1 MENCDYSKEKR
12 VIEYLSNITSDTTH
26 TTTSDT
32 TPATTP
38 ATNVDESSKGNTMEN
53 ENESSNEPTLSD
65 EDSKIAAA
73 YLIFGFMGIGLAIL
87 FACFYYHDFD
97 FKLVSLAVLTLG
109 LALVVICMELGSTN
123 KINNCET
130 ISNGT
135 NHTDDVAQAKISKN
149 GNTVIQYPELQNIL
163 DQIEKKLNSGYE
175 FRSITVERYKRTYL
189 AEITKNCTITG
200 LPDETIVGY
209 KELLELL
216 LRDMYNAELENA
228 ITESNTS
235 LTTLQT
241 LSKVD
246 GLKRDLIQD
255 FYERSNTNE
264 RGNVDER
271 GNTNERGN
279 VDERGN
285 TNERGNGNEKY
296 HKNS

>member
-32 TPATTP
+32 TPD
-38 ATNVDESSKGNTMEN
+38 TNEDASSKKSSKDNTMEN

-65 EDSKIAAA
+65 EGSKIAAA

-264 RGNVDER
+264 RGN
-271 GNTNERGN
+271 
-279 VDERGN
+279 
-285 TNERGNGNEKY
+285 GNEKY

>member
-1 MENCDYSKEKR
+1 MENCDYSKEKC

-32 TPATTP
+32 TPAT
-38 ATNVDESSKGNTMEN
+38 NVDESSKDNTMKN

-65 EDSKIAAA
+65 EGSKIAAA

-97 FKLVSLAVLTLG
+97 FKLVSLAVLTFG

-130 ISNGT
+130 TSNGT

-255 FYERSNTNE
+255 FYERSNA
-264 RGNVDER
+264 
-271 GNTNERGN
+271 
-279 VDERGN
+279 DERGN

>member
-1 MENCDYSKEKR
+1 MKFNEERPRREIMENCDYSKEKC

-32 TPATTP
+32 TPATN
-38 ATNVDESSKGNTMEN
+38 ADESSKDNTMEN
-53 ENESSNEPTLSD
+53 ENESSNKPTLSD
-65 EDSKIAAA
+65 EGSKIAAA

-97 FKLVSLAVLTLG
+97 FKLVSLAVLTFG

-130 ISNGT
+130 TSNGT

-255 FYERSNTNE
+255 FYERSNA
-264 RGNVDER
+264 
-271 GNTNERGN
+271 
-279 VDERGN
+279 DERGN

>member
-1 MENCDYSKEKR
+1 MENCDYSGEKR

-32 TPATTP
+32 TPD
-38 ATNVDESSKGNTMEN
+38 TNEDASSKKSSKDNTMEN

-65 EDSKIAAA
+65 EGSKIAAA

-135 NHTDDVAQAKISKN
+135 NPTDDVAQAKISKN

-163 DQIEKKLNSGYE
+163 DQIEKKLNNGYE

-200 LPDETIVGY
+200 LPDEIIVGY

-264 RGNVDER
+264 K
-271 GNTNERGN
+271 GN

>member
-32 TPATTP
+32 TPD
-38 ATNVDESSKGNTMEN
+38 TNEDASSKKSSKDNTMEN

-65 EDSKIAAA
+65 EGSKIAAA

-175 FRSITVERYKRTYL
+175 FRSIMVERYKRTYL

-228 ITESNTS
+228 IIESNTS

-279 VDERGN
+279 
-285 TNERGNGNEKY
+285 GNEKY

>member
-12 VIEYLSNITSDTTH
+12 VIKYLSNITSDTTH

-32 TPATTP
+32 TPD
-38 ATNVDESSKGNTMEN
+38 TNEDASSKKSSKDNTMEN
-53 ENESSNEPTLSD
+53 ENESSNESTLSD
-65 EDSKIAAA
+65 EGSKIAAA

-97 FKLVSLAVLTLG
+97 FKLVSLAILTLG
-109 LALVVICMELGSTN
+109 LALVVICMELGFTN

-135 NHTDDVAQAKISKN
+135 NHADDVAQAKISKN

-264 RGNVDER
+264 RGNA
-271 GNTNERGN
+271 
-279 VDERGN
+279 
-285 TNERGNGNEKY
+285 NEKY

>member
-26 TTTSDT
+26 TTISD
-32 TPATTP
+32 TTP
-38 ATNVDESSKGNTMEN
+38 ATNVDESSKDNTMEN

-163 DQIEKKLNSGYE
+163 DKIEKKLNSGYE

-279 VDERGN
+279 
-285 TNERGNGNEKY
+285 GNEKY

>member
-1 MENCDYSKEKR
+1 M
-12 VIEYLSNITSDTTH
+12 
-26 TTTSDT
+26 
-32 TPATTP
+32 
-38 ATNVDESSKGNTMEN
+38 
-53 ENESSNEPTLSD
+53 
-65 EDSKIAAA
+65 
-73 YLIFGFMGIGLAIL
+73 
-87 FACFYYHDFD
+87 
-97 FKLVSLAVLTLG
+97 
-109 LALVVICMELGSTN
+109 
-123 KINNCET
+123 
-130 ISNGT
+130 
-135 NHTDDVAQAKISKN
+135 
-149 GNTVIQYPELQNIL
+149 IQYPELQNIL

-279 VDERGN
+279 
-285 TNERGNGNEKY
+285 GNEKY

>member
-1 MENCDYSKEKR
+1 MENCDYSGEKR

-26 TTTSDT
+26 AA
-32 TPATTP
+32 TPDITP
-38 ATNVDESSKGNTMEN
+38 ATNGDESSKDNIVEIDN
-53 ENESSNEPTLSD
+53 ENKSSNEPTLSD
-65 EDSKIAAA
+65 EGSKIAAA

-130 ISNGT
+130 TSNGT
-135 NHTDDVAQAKISKN
+135 NPTDDVAQAKISKN

-189 AEITKNCTITG
+189 AEITKNCTIIG

-255 FYERSNTNE
+255 FYERINTNE

-271 GNTNERGN
+271 GHA
-279 VDERGN
+279 
-285 TNERGNGNEKY
+285 NEKY

>member
-32 TPATTP
+32 TPAT
-38 ATNVDESSKGNTMEN
+38 NVDESSKDNTMEN

-65 EDSKIAAA
+65 EGSKIAAA

-97 FKLVSLAVLTLG
+97 FKLVSLAVLTFG

-130 ISNGT
+130 TSNGT

-255 FYERSNTNE
+255 FYERSNA
-264 RGNVDER
+264 
-271 GNTNERGN
+271 
-279 VDERGN
+279 DERGN

>member
-1 MENCDYSKEKR
+1 MENYDYSGEKR

-32 TPATTP
+32 TPD
-38 ATNVDESSKGNTMEN
+38 TNGDESSKDNTMEN

-65 EDSKIAAA
+65 EGSKIAAA
-73 YLIFGFMGIGLAIL
+73 YLIFSFMGIGLAIL

-97 FKLVSLAVLTLG
+97 FKLVSLAVLTLS

-130 ISNGT
+130 TSNGT
-135 NHTDDVAQAKISKN
+135 NPTDDVAQAKISKN

-189 AEITKNCTITG
+189 AEITKNCIITG

-279 VDERGN
+279 
-285 TNERGNGNEKY
+285 GNEKY

>member
-1 MENCDYSKEKR
+1 MENCDYSKEKC

-32 TPATTP
+32 TPAT
-38 ATNVDESSKGNTMEN
+38 NVDESSKDNTMEN

-65 EDSKIAAA
+65 EGSKIAAA

-97 FKLVSLAVLTLG
+97 FKLVSLAVLTFG

-123 KINNCET
+123 KINNWET
-130 ISNGT
+130 TSNGT

-255 FYERSNTNE
+255 FYERSNA
-264 RGNVDER
+264 
-271 GNTNERGN
+271 
-279 VDERGN
+279 DERGN

>member
-12 VIEYLSNITSDTTH
+12 VVEYLSNITSDTTH

-38 ATNVDESSKGNTMEN
+38 DTNEDASSKKSSKDNTMEN

-65 EDSKIAAA
+65 EGSKIAAA

-130 ISNGT
+130 TSNGT
-135 NHTDDVAQAKISKN
+135 NHADDVAQAKISKN

-264 RGNVDER
+264 RGN
-271 GNTNERGN
+271 
-279 VDERGN
+279 
-285 TNERGNGNEKY
+285 GNEKY

>member
-32 TPATTP
+32 TPAT
-38 ATNVDESSKGNTMEN
+38 NVDESSKDNTMEN
-53 ENESSNEPTLSD
+53 ENESLNEPTLSD

-123 KINNCET
+123 KINNYET

-279 VDERGN
+279 
-285 TNERGNGNEKY
+285 GNEKY

>member
-1 MENCDYSKEKR
+1 MKFNEERPRREIMENCDYSKEKC

-32 TPATTP
+32 TPAT
-38 ATNVDESSKGNTMEN
+38 NVDESSKDNTMEN

-65 EDSKIAAA
+65 EGSKIAAA
-73 YLIFGFMGIGLAIL
+73 YLIFVFMGIGLAIL

-97 FKLVSLAVLTLG
+97 FKLVSLAVLTFG

-130 ISNGT
+130 TSNGT

-228 ITESNTS
+228 ITESNKS

-255 FYERSNTNE
+255 FYERSNA
-264 RGNVDER
+264 
-271 GNTNERGN
+271 
-279 VDERGN
+279 DERGN

>member
-1 MENCDYSKEKR
+1 MRREIIENCDYSKEKR

-32 TPATTP
+32 TPD
-38 ATNVDESSKGNTMEN
+38 TNEDASSKKSSKDNTMEN

-65 EDSKIAAA
+65 EGSKIAAA

-279 VDERGN
+279 
-285 TNERGNGNEKY
+285 GNEKY

>member
-26 TTTSDT
+26 TTTSDI
-32 TPATTP
+32 TPD
-38 ATNVDESSKGNTMEN
+38 TNEDASSKKSSKDNTMEN

-65 EDSKIAAA
+65 EGSKIAAA

-279 VDERGN
+279 
-285 TNERGNGNEKY
+285 GNEKY

>member
-32 TPATTP
+32 TPD
-38 ATNVDESSKGNTMEN
+38 TNEDASSKKSSKDNTMEN

-65 EDSKIAAA
+65 EGSKIAAA

-97 FKLVSLAVLTLG
+97 FKLVSLAILTLG
-109 LALVVICMELGSTN
+109 LALVVICMELGFTN

-135 NHTDDVAQAKISKN
+135 NHADDVAQAKISKN

-264 RGNVDER
+264 RGNA
-271 GNTNERGN
+271 
-279 VDERGN
+279 
-285 TNERGNGNEKY
+285 NEKY

>member
-32 TPATTP
+32 TPD
-38 ATNVDESSKGNTMEN
+38 TNEDASSKKSNKDNTMEN

-279 VDERGN
+279 
-285 TNERGNGNEKY
+285 GNEKY

>member
-32 TPATTP
+32 TPD
-38 ATNVDESSKGNTMEN
+38 TNEDASSKKSSKDNTMEN
-53 ENESSNEPTLSD
+53 ENKSSNEPTLSD
-65 EDSKIAAA
+65 EGSKIAAA

-135 NHTDDVAQAKISKN
+135 NPIDDVAQAKISKN

-255 FYERSNTNE
+255 FYERSN
-264 RGNVDER
+264 
-271 GNTNERGN
+271 

>member
-12 VIEYLSNITSDTTH
+12 VIEYLSNITSDTT
-26 TTTSDT
+26 
-32 TPATTP
+32 PATTP
-38 ATNVDESSKGNTMEN
+38 ATNVDESSKDNTMEN
-53 ENESSNEPTLSD
+53 ENESTNEPTLSD
-65 EDSKIAAA
+65 EGSKIAAA

-87 FACFYYHDFD
+87 FACFYYHD

-235 LTTLQT
+235 LTMLQT

-279 VDERGN
+279 
-285 TNERGNGNEKY
+285 GNEKY

>member
-1 MENCDYSKEKR
+1 MENCDYSGEKR

-26 TTTSDT
+26 
-32 TPATTP
+32 ATTP
-38 ATNVDESSKGNTMEN
+38 DTTSATNRDESSKEGNKDNTMEN
-53 ENESSNEPTLSD
+53 ENESSNENKSSNEPTLSD
-65 EDSKIAAA
+65 EGSKIAAA
-73 YLIFGFMGIGLAIL
+73 YLIFSFMGIGLAIL

-97 FKLVSLAVLTLG
+97 FKLVSLAVLTFG

-130 ISNGT
+130 TSNGA
-135 NHTDDVAQAKISKN
+135 NHIDDVAQAKISKN

-189 AEITKNCTITG
+189 AEITKNCTIIG

-255 FYERSNTNE
+255 FYERINTNE

-271 GNTNERGN
+271 GHA
-279 VDERGN
+279 
-285 TNERGNGNEKY
+285 NEKY

>member
-1 MENCDYSKEKR
+1 MKFNEERPRREIMENCDYSKEKC

-32 TPATTP
+32 TPAT
-38 ATNVDESSKGNTMEN
+38 NVDESSKDNTMEN

-65 EDSKIAAA
+65 EGSKIAAA

-97 FKLVSLAVLTLG
+97 FRLVSLAVLTFG

-130 ISNGT
+130 TSNGT

-255 FYERSNTNE
+255 FYERSNA
-264 RGNVDER
+264 
-271 GNTNERGN
+271 
-279 VDERGN
+279 DERGN

>member
-1 MENCDYSKEKR
+1 MENCDYSKEKC

-32 TPATTP
+32 TPAT
-38 ATNVDESSKGNTMEN
+38 NVDESSKDNTMEN

-65 EDSKIAAA
+65 EGSKIAAA

-97 FKLVSLAVLTLG
+97 FKLVSLAVLTFG
-109 LALVVICMELGSTN
+109 LALVVVCMELGSTN

-130 ISNGT
+130 TSNGT

-255 FYERSNTNE
+255 FYERSNA
-264 RGNVDER
+264 
-271 GNTNERGN
+271 
-279 VDERGN
+279 DERGN

>member
-12 VIEYLSNITSDTTH
+12 VIKYLSNITSDTTH

-32 TPATTP
+32 TPD
-38 ATNVDESSKGNTMEN
+38 TNEDASSKKSSKDNTMEN

-65 EDSKIAAA
+65 EGSKIAAA

-97 FKLVSLAVLTLG
+97 FKLVSLAILTLG
-109 LALVVICMELGSTN
+109 LALVVICMELGFTN

-135 NHTDDVAQAKISKN
+135 NHADDVAQAKISKN

-264 RGNVDER
+264 RGNA
-271 GNTNERGN
+271 
-279 VDERGN
+279 
-285 TNERGNGNEKY
+285 NEKY

>member
-26 TTTSDT
+26 TTISD
-32 TPATTP
+32 TTP
-38 ATNVDESSKGNTMEN
+38 ATNVDESSKDNTMEN

-279 VDERGN
+279 
-285 TNERGNGNEKY
+285 GNEKY

>member
-32 TPATTP
+32 TPD
-38 ATNVDESSKGNTMEN
+38 TNEDASSKKSSKDNTMEN
-53 ENESSNEPTLSD
+53 ENESTNEPTLSD
-65 EDSKIAAA
+65 EGSKIAAA

-109 LALVVICMELGSTN
+109 LTLVVICMELGSTN

-163 DQIEKKLNSGYE
+163 DKIEKKLNSGYE

-279 VDERGN
+279 
-285 TNERGNGNEKY
+285 GNEKY

>member
-32 TPATTP
+32 TPD
-38 ATNVDESSKGNTMEN
+38 TNEDASSKKSSKDNTMEN

-65 EDSKIAAA
+65 EGSKIAAA

-130 ISNGT
+130 TSNGT
-135 NHTDDVAQAKISKN
+135 NHADDVAQAKISKN

-175 FRSITVERYKRTYL
+175 FKSITVERYKRTYL

-271 GNTNERGN
+271 S
-279 VDERGN
+279 N

>member
-1 MENCDYSKEKR
+1 MENCDYSGEKR

-26 TTTSDT
+26 TTTSDI
-32 TPATTP
+32 TPDTAP
-38 ATNVDESSKGNTMEN
+38 STNEDASSKKSSKDNTMEN

-65 EDSKIAAA
+65 EGSKIAAA

-130 ISNGT
+130 TSNGT
-135 NHTDDVAQAKISKN
+135 NPADDVAQAKISKN
-149 GNTVIQYPELQNIL
+149 GNPVIQYPELQNIL
-163 DQIEKKLNSGYE
+163 DQIEKKLNNGYE

-255 FYERSNTNE
+255 FYERSN
-264 RGNVDER
+264 
-271 GNTNERGN
+271 